1 MYLTILFVFVSA
13 FSLLAYGNGSNGG
26 EAREMGRDQNIQGH
40 AGGVRK
46 LGVYCEDSEELLK
59 T

>member
-1 MYLTILFVFVSA
+1 MFVSA